1 MSSEWF
7 SAALAAN
14 VRVYVDAVIKHRAS
28 DPVALLDKGECG
40 ALRVSAVTASTPPAS
55 LHPVPST
62 AELDATSRSLMHAAV
77 ARAGAHGYRG
87 FTVRDLIADTGISS
101 QTFYTRFASKEACF
115 VAGVQELAD
124 AAQTHARMTVG
135 DAADPAERLRRTI
148 AGALSLAAERPTATR
163 VLLLETFAAGAASQG
178 ERDRVLDAAVALVGG
193 AAPIARAVLGATA
206 RTALEGCVNAP
217 GASPSHRALSD
228 PLTAWAAAYAGISLD
243 GLPAMPAAASRRRG
257 RAPGSL
263 VPLGPDGSRR
273 LRPGPKREPRAF
285 VEHHQQ
291 DRILDGV
298 ATVVARD
305 GFDGLTTRALSTA
318 GEISSKAF
326 YQHFSSLD
334 EAFAATMLTG
344 GRGALAAALP
354 ASMAPEDWRDGIAAG
369 LQALLAFL
377 SEEPAFAKVALV
389 DALSLGT
396 AGVAF
401 QREAIDV
408 LAAII
413 DSGYER
419 AEATVAP
426 AVSSAVAAGAWELCA
441 DRVRRDPAADLLA
454 LAPVLAVLALTPA
467 IGITDA
473 VRVAGRMAAATS
485 DSPT

>member
-1 MSSEWF
+1 
-7 SAALAAN
+7 
-14 VRVYVDAVIKHRAS
+14 
-28 DPVALLDKGECG
+28 
-40 ALRVSAVTASTPPAS
+40 
-55 LHPVPST
+55 
-62 AELDATSRSLMHAAV
+62 MHAAV
-77 ARAGAHGYRG
+77 ARAGAGGYRG

-101 QTFYTRFASKEACF
+101 QTFYTRFTSKEACF

-124 AAQTHARMTVG
+124 AAQAHAGLIAG
-135 DAADPAERLRRTI
+135 DATDPAERLRRTI
-148 AGALSLAAERPTATR
+148 AGALSLAAEHSTAAR
-163 VLLLETFAAGAASQG
+163 VLLLESFAAGTAAQA

-193 AAPIARAVLGATA
+193 PPPIARAVLGATA
-206 RTALEGCVNAP
+206 RAALEGCV
-217 GASPSHRALSD
+217 GATATPPRARTER
-228 PLTAWAAAYAGISLD
+228 LTAWAATYAGISLD
-243 GLPAMPAAASRRRG
+243 DLPAMPAAASRRRG

-263 VPLGPDGSRR
+263 VPLGPDGTRR

-305 GFDGLTTRALSTA
+305 GFDGLTTRALSA
-318 GEISSKAF
+318 ASEISSKAF

-354 ASMAPEDWRDGIAAG
+354 ASMAPEDWRDGIADG
-369 LQALLAFL
+369 LRALLEFL
-377 SEEPAFAKVALV
+377 TEEPAFAKVALV
-389 DALSLGT
+389 DALSLGP
-396 AGVAF
+396 AGAAF

-441 DRVRRDPAADLLA
+441 DRVRRDRDADLLA
-454 LAPVLAVLALTPA
+454 LAPVLVVLALTPA

-473 VRVAGRMAAATS
+473 LRVAGRMAAATS

>member
-1 MSSEWF
+1 
-7 SAALAAN
+7 
-14 VRVYVDAVIKHRAS
+14 
-28 DPVALLDKGECG
+28 
-40 ALRVSAVTASTPPAS
+40 VTASTPPAR

-77 ARAGAHGYRG
+77 ARAGVAGYRG
-87 FTVRDLIADTGISS
+87 FTVRDLIADAGISS
-101 QTFYTRFASKEACF
+101 QTFYTRFTSKEACF
-115 VAGVQELAD
+115 VAGVRALAD
-124 AAQTHARMTVG
+124 AAQEHARVIAG

-148 AGALSLAAERPTATR
+148 SGALALAAEHPAATR
-163 VLLLETFAAGAASQG
+163 VLLLESAAGGAAAKA
-178 ERDRVLDAAVALVGG
+178 ERDRVLDAAVTLVGG
-193 AAPIARAVLGATA
+193 PPPIARAVLGATA
-206 RTALEGCVNAP
+206 RAALEGCVEAT
-217 GASPSHRALSD
+217 GASPPPRALAES
-228 PLTAWAAAYAGISLD
+228 LSAWAAAYAGISLD
-243 GLPAMPAAASRRRG
+243 DLPAMPAAASRRRG

-263 VPLGPDGSRR
+263 VPLGPDGTRR

-305 GFDGLTTRALSTA
+305 GFDGLTTRALSA
-318 GEISSKAF
+318 ASEISSKAF

-354 ASMAPEDWRDGIAAG
+354 ASMAPADWRDGIADG
-369 LQALLAFL
+369 LRALLEFL

-389 DALSLGT
+389 DAMSLGA

-419 AEATVAP
+419 AEAIVAP
-426 AVSSAVAAGAWELCA
+426 SVSSAVAAGAWELCA
-441 DRVRRDPAADLLA
+441 DRVRRDRTADLLG
-454 LAPVLAVLALTPA
+454 LAPVLVVLALTPA
-467 IGITDA
+467 IGITEA
-473 VRVAGRMAAATS
+473 VLVAGRMAAATS
-485 DSPT
+485 ASPT

>member
-1 MSSEWF
+1 M
-7 SAALAAN
+7 
-14 VRVYVDAVIKHRAS
+14 
-28 DPVALLDKGECG
+28 
-40 ALRVSAVTASTPPAS
+40 
-55 LHPVPST
+55 PST

-77 ARAGAHGYRG
+77 ARAGDGGYRG

-115 VAGVQELAD
+115 VAGVRELAD
-124 AAQTHARMTVG
+124 AAQTHARLIVG
-135 DAADPAERLRRTI
+135 DATDPAERLRRTI
-148 AGALSLAAERPTATR
+148 TGALSLAAEHPTATR
-163 VLLLETFAAGAASQG
+163 VLLLESFAGGGAAQA

-193 AAPIARAVLGATA
+193 PPPIARAVLGATA
-206 RTALEGCVNAP
+206 RAALEGCVDATGAAP
-217 GASPSHRALSD
+217 SALAET
-228 PLTAWAAAYAGISLD
+228 LTAWAAAYAGISLD
-243 GLPAMPAAASRRRG
+243 DLPAMPAAASRRRG

-305 GFDGLTTRALSTA
+305 GFDGLTTRALSA
-318 GEISSKAF
+318 ASEISSKAF

-354 ASMAPEDWRDGIAAG
+354 ASMAPEDWRDGIAEG
-369 LQALLAFL
+369 LRALLEFL

-396 AGVAF
+396 AGVTF

-413 DSGYER
+413 DTGYER

-441 DRVRRDPAADLLA
+441 DRVRRDPATDLLA
-454 LAPVLAVLALTPA
+454 LAPVLVVLALTPA

-473 VRVAGRMAAATS
+473 VRVAGRMAVATS
-485 DSPT
+485 ANPT

>member
-1 MSSEWF
+1 
-7 SAALAAN
+7 
-14 VRVYVDAVIKHRAS
+14 
-28 DPVALLDKGECG
+28 
-40 ALRVSAVTASTPPAS
+40 VTASTPPAR
-55 LHPVPST
+55 LHPVPSA
-62 AELDATSRSLMHAAV
+62 AELDATTRSLMHAAV
-77 ARAGAHGYRG
+77 ARAGDHGYRG

-101 QTFYTRFASKEACF
+101 QTFYTRFTSKEACF
-115 VAGVQELAD
+115 VAGLQELAE
-124 AAQTHARMTVG
+124 AAQTHARLIVG
-135 DAADPAERLRRTI
+135 DATDPAERLRRAI
-148 AGALSLAAERPTATR
+148 AAALSLSAEHPTATR
-163 VLLLETFAAGAASQG
+163 VLLLESFAGGAAAQA

-193 AAPIARAVLGATA
+193 PPPIARAVLGATA
-206 RTALEGCVNAP
+206 RAALEGCVAET
-217 GASPSHRALSD
+217 GAASPRALAE
-228 PLTAWAAAYAGISLD
+228 PLTVWATGYAGLSLD
-243 GLPAMPAAASRRRG
+243 DVPAMPAAASRRRG

-318 GEISSKAF
+318 SEISSKAF

-354 ASMAPEDWRDGIAAG
+354 ASMAPVDWRDGIAQG
-369 LQALLAFL
+369 LRALLEFL

-401 QREAIDV
+401 QHEAIDV

-426 AVSSAVAAGAWELCA
+426 GVSSAAAAGAWELCA
-441 DRVRRDPAADLLA
+441 DRVRHDRAADLLE
-454 LAPVLAVLALTPA
+454 LAPVLVVLALTPA
-467 IGITDA
+467 IGITEA

>member
-1 MSSEWF
+1 
-7 SAALAAN
+7 
-14 VRVYVDAVIKHRAS
+14 
-28 DPVALLDKGECG
+28 
-40 ALRVSAVTASTPPAS
+40 
-55 LHPVPST
+55 
-62 AELDATSRSLMHAAV
+62 MHAAV
-77 ARAGAHGYRG
+77 ARAGVHGYRG

-101 QTFYTRFASKEACF
+101 QTFYTRFTSKETCF
-115 VAGVQELAD
+115 VAGVRELAD
-124 AAQTHARMTVG
+124 AAQTHARLIVG
-135 DAADPAERLRRTI
+135 DATDPAERLRRTI
-148 AGALSLAAERPTATR
+148 AGALALAAEHPAATR
-163 VLLLETFAAGAASQG
+163 VLLLESFAGGAAAQA

-193 AAPIARAVLGATA
+193 SPPIARAVLGATA
-206 RTALEGCVNAP
+206 RAALEACVDPPGTAP
-217 GASPSHRALSD
+217 PPRALAD
-228 PLTAWAAAYAGISLD
+228 PLTARATTYAGVALD
-243 GLPAMPAAASRRRG
+243 DVPAMPAAASRRRG

-305 GFDGLTTRALSTA
+305 GFDGLTTRALSA
-318 GEISSKAF
+318 ASEISSKAF

-354 ASMAPEDWRDGIAAG
+354 ASMAPEDWRDGIAEG
-369 LQALLAFL
+369 LRALLEFL

-396 AGVAF
+396 AGVTF

-419 AEATVAP
+419 AETTVAP
-426 AVSSAVAAGAWELCA
+426 TVSSAVAAGAWELCA
-441 DRVRRDPAADLLA
+441 DRVRRDRDPELR
-454 LAPVLAVLALTPA
+454 ALTPA

-485 DSPT
+485 ASPT